1 MNEILNQLGGLV
13 LGAVPT
19 MCFFLLLVIAYAF
32 LVRRPLE
39 KVLAQ
44 RRSRTTGAMDQAHA
58 SISQAEQKT
67 AEYEERMRHARAD
80 IIAVREQ
87 RLKQLQAEREQ
98 ALHEA
103 REITAER
110 VRAGRAEIEESVA
123 QARHHIETVSMEL
136 SEQIVRAV
144 MPAGTLTEAAQ

>member
-1 MNEILNQLGGLV
+1 MNQILNQLGGLV

-19 MCFFLLLVIAYAF
+19 MCFFLLLVVAYAF
-32 LVRRPLE
+32 LVRRPLQ
-39 KVLAQ
+39 KVLAD
-44 RRSRTTGAMDQAHA
+44 RKSRTTGAMDQAHA
-58 SISQAEQKT
+58 SISEAEKKT

-80 IIAVREQ
+80 IIAAREQ

-103 REITAER
+103 REATAER
-110 VRAGRAEIEESVA
+110 VRAGRAEIEQSVTE
-123 QARHHIETVSMEL
+123 ARRHIEKVSMEL

-144 MPAGTLTEAAQ
+144 MPAETLTEAAQ

>member
-1 MNEILNQLGGLV
+1 MNQILNQLAGLV

-19 MCFFLLLVIAYAF
+19 MCFFLLLVIAYGF

-39 KVLAQ
+39 KVLAE

-58 SISQAEQKT
+58 SISEAESKT
-67 AEYEERMRHARAD
+67 AEYEERMRRARAEL
-80 IIAVREQ
+80 IAAREQ
-87 RLKQLQAEREQ
+87 RLQQWQAEREQ

-103 REITAER
+103 REATAER
-110 VRAGRAEIEESVA
+110 VRAGRAEIDESVA
-123 QARHHIETVSMEL
+123 QARHHIESVSMEL

-144 MPAGTLTEAAQ
+144 MPAGTFTEVAQ